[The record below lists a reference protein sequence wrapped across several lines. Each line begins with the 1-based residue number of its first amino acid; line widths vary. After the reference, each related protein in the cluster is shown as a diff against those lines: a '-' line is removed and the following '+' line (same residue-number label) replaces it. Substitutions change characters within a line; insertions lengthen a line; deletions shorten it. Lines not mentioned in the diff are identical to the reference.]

1 MPKASCSRASTD
13 KEELTLIHLIDHT
26 GRTILVTVA
35 SSGIG
40 KQIAITLSGLGA
52 KLVLVA
58 RREEKLQETLQMLEG
73 LGHTYYCAD
82 LSAVS
87 AIESLIKQIVTECG
101 PLDGLVYAAGIS
113 AERPVAQFNP
123 ERVQAVFDINFFGF
137 LETVRQVCR
146 NGRFNKGMRIVGISS
161 TASIK
166 GNKAQTVYAASKG
179 AMNAAVRCIDK
190 EVADIGICINT
201 VAPAMTATEMYERF
215 IEKHGEESRNVQ
227 ELFQRQYLGVAKT
240 EDVANAVAFL
250 ISPAARFITGITLPV
265 DGGLTTC

>member
-1 MPKASCSRASTD
+1 MVT
-13 KEELTLIHLIDHT
+13 HLIDLT
-26 GRTILVTVA
+26 DRTVLIAGA

-73 LGHTYYCAD
+73 RGHAYYCAD
-82 LSAVS
+82 LSVVS
-87 AIESLIKQIVTECG
+87 AIEPLIKQIVAECG
-101 PLDGLVYAAGIS
+101 RLDGLVYAAGVTAS
-113 AERPVAQFNP
+113 RPLAQSNP
-123 ERVQAVFDINFFGF
+123 ERVQAAFDINFFGF

-146 NGRFNKGMRIVGISS
+146 NGRFNQGMRIVGISS
-161 TASIK
+161 IASLK
-166 GNKAQTVYAASKG
+166 GDKAHTVYSASKA
-179 AMNAAVRCIDK
+179 AMDAAVRCIAR
-190 EVADIGICINT
+190 EVADKGICINT

-215 IEKHGEESRNVQ
+215 IEKYGEESQSTQ

-240 EDVANAVAFL
+240 EDVANTVAFL